1 MKTRFIDAKITQADG
16 SIVFQKNNFEI
27 PEFWSDTAG
36 TIMASKYAMDS
47 ENSALEIIDRVVKQI
62 VDWGIEKGYF
72 ESPFDFIGHG
82 EDADWYKFSE
92 DLKDILINQRASFN
106 SPVWFNCGSD
116 TKVNQM
122 SACQPYDAIINTK
135 DGIFKIGDIVKNKR
149 LGLETTIG
157 GKIVNIKENGEKE
170 VIRLVTCS
178 GLYIDVTKDHLVY
191 RNPTVK
197 NEKIKD
203 SKFIE
208 AGELKEGD
216 NLLGFFEKEK
226 FDDTNRNRTEE
237 SEAYLAGWLQADG
250 FVGDKNTKIKTK
262 YKSLTLEGMAVTE
275 DELSSYIYHFN
286 TVFPK
291 ERFHLTETKTEHGT
305 KIYRL
310 RSHGEGFRHFVEKW
324 GLLKRRLEMEVPDF
338 LFDSKNE
345 ETIKS
350 YLRAWFQADG
360 YSSLNEKS
368 LVVGIGVI
376 SPKITFGI
384 NLLLQRLGIFSRLLI
399 GKEKRSNRKNLH
411 IVKINVRS
419 EIIKFSKEIG
429 FVCSKKQQKLDRSL
443 KEVNT
448 KGRTVNGNKRLKIK
462 KIESL
467 GVLPVYDIQ
476 TEKGYYTSN
485 GILIHNCFILPV
497 EDTIE
502 SILNHYKVEGLI
514 FRGGSGAGVNVSKLR
529 GKGEKLSNK
538 GSSSGALSFMKGWD
552 SNAGT
557 IKSGGKQRRAAKL
570 VCMNDD
576 HPDLMEFI
584 ECKKLEEDKAK
595 ILIQSG
601 IPAEEAYATVAY
613 QNTNHSVQVT
623 DKFMNA
629 VENDEMWVLKGRKDP
644 SVNKELPARE
654 IFNKIAEIAWY
665 CGDPGLQFA
674 DRMNR
679 DNPVPSLGR
688 IETTNPCFTG
698 DTRIYTPDG
707 LIPIKE
713 LCERALNTGELQ
725 QVFTKDGEISTPVA
739 YMSTGL
745 NDIIKVSLSDGREIK
760 CTPNHKWYIN
770 GEKVETKDLKIGMPV
785 DIFSGAEI
793 PKVKSVNGEL
803 TLRRNLHVKKEINEY
818 RVKNGKMI
826 TNSKFPTVMT
836 PEFAEILGH
845 LTGDGWLSNSKCHY
859 SVGWIFGK
867 QGDEEELLYTR
878 YKNTLDSYLPVLAST
893 NSNGCRTFRYSSGTV
908 MNYFVDLGFSRVRA
922 ENKRAPEFLFR
933 SDNEIIANYLRGYF
947 GADGT
952 VYGKT
957 EEYSCAINCTSVS
970 FKLLQDIQLLLD
982 VFGIRSYIKLA
993 KKAGTVKFKNQKTYN
1008 THDTYRLSIDSNDL
1022 FKFQDLIGFSVK
1034 YKNEKL
1040 SSLLQNRKGHKRN
1053 LIRTVVISEI
1063 CPMPE
1068 KEITYNLTEPKN
1080 NLVYAQG
1087 VLIAQCGELVAV
1099 NNSSCNLSSLNLVK
1113 YFDGVQGIN
1122 WELFTDDINILIT
1135 AMDIICGSADYPTE
1149 EIKEM
1154 TLKTRPLGLGFTNLG
1169 AFLMMCGLPYASQE
1183 ARDLTGKITKYMT
1196 KTAYCQSVALAKKLG
1211 PFPAFEENKEKCAE
1225 VLCNV
1230 AVSGMF
1236 TDRFNEFGLRN
1247 SQVTLLAP
1255 CGTIS
1260 ILMDCDSFG
1269 VEPLFALKSFKRLS
1283 GGGSLEFEPNC
1294 VKFAK
1299 EKFGDSV
1306 TNLYQT
1312 ANELSWKDHIDM
1324 LATCQ
1329 NHLSG
1334 GISKTVNMRNDSTI
1348 EDIKEAYMYAWKS
1361 GCKGI
1366 TVYRDG
1372 SKDLQPL
1379 TDISKEKKET
1389 FINHSHIVTSI
1400 IDHPPLRI
1408 KPPKTHKSITH
1419 VADIAGHRFR
1429 IIAGMYPDGS
1439 MCELFISMSKE
1450 GSTLSGIM
1458 NGLSRSVSLGLQYG
1472 VPLKAICDQFM
1483 GMSFEPAGITTTEE
1497 IPIAKSILDYIGRWL
1512 ESEFLLK
1519 EFDEDEDEDSEFSGL
1534 EEIKPEKKV
1543 KVNQKIWESENIS
1556 EFDGPPCLNCGSM
1569 TLRSG
1574 SCYVC
1579 TQCATTTGCS

>member
-1 MKTRFIDAKITQADG
+1 MKTRFIDAKITQPDG
-16 SIVFQKNNFEI
+16 SIVFQKDNFEI

-47 ENSALEIIDRVVKQI
+47 ENSALEIIDRVVKKI

-72 ESPFDFIGHG
+72 ESPFDFIGH
-82 EDADWYKFSE
+82 EKDTDYYKFSE
-92 DLKDILINQRASFN
+92 ELKDILVNQRASFN
-106 SPVWFNCGSD
+106 SPVWFNLGAD
-116 TKVNQM
+116 TGVSQGA
-122 SACQPYDAIINTK
+122 AC
-135 DGIFKIGDIVKNKR
+135 FV
-149 LGLETTIG
+149 
-157 GKIVNIKENGEKE
+157 
-170 VIRLVTCS
+170 
-178 GLYIDVTKDHLVY
+178 
-191 RNPTVK
+191 
-197 NEKIKD
+197 
-203 SKFIE
+203 
-208 AGELKEGD
+208 
-216 NLLGFFEKEK
+216 
-226 FDDTNRNRTEE
+226 
-237 SEAYLAGWLQADG
+237 LA
-250 FVGDKNTKIKTK
+250 
-262 YKSLTLEGMAVTE
+262 
-275 DELSSYIYHFN
+275 
-286 TVFPK
+286 
-291 ERFHLTETKTEHGT
+291 
-305 KIYRL
+305 
-310 RSHGEGFRHFVEKW
+310 
-324 GLLKRRLEMEVPDF
+324 
-338 LFDSKNE
+338 
-345 ETIKS
+345 
-350 YLRAWFQADG
+350 
-360 YSSLNEKS
+360 
-368 LVVGIGVI
+368 
-376 SPKITFGI
+376 
-384 NLLLQRLGIFSRLLI
+384 
-399 GKEKRSNRKNLH
+399 
-411 IVKINVRS
+411 
-419 EIIKFSKEIG
+419 
-429 FVCSKKQQKLDRSL
+429 
-443 KEVNT
+443 
-448 KGRTVNGNKRLKIK
+448 
-462 KIESL
+462 
-467 GVLPVYDIQ
+467 
-476 TEKGYYTSN
+476 
-485 GILIHNCFILPV
+485 V
-497 EDTIE
+497 EDTME
-502 SILNHYKVEGLI
+502 SILDNYKTEGMI
-514 FRGGSGAGVNVSKLR
+514 FKGGSGAGINVSKLR

-538 GSSSGALSFMKGWD
+538 GSSTGSVSFMKGWD

-557 IKSGGKQRRAAKL
+557 IRSGGKQRRAAKL

-629 VENDEMWVLKGRKDP
+629 VENDEMWMLKGRKDP

-654 IFNKIAEIAWY
+654 IFDKIAEIAWY

-688 IETTNPCFTG
+688 IETTNPC
-698 DTRIYTPDG
+698 
-707 LIPIKE
+707 
-713 LCERALNTGELQ
+713 
-725 QVFTKDGEISTPVA
+725 
-739 YMSTGL
+739 
-745 NDIIKVSLSDGREIK
+745 
-760 CTPNHKWYIN
+760 
-770 GEKVETKDLKIGMPV
+770 
-785 DIFSGAEI
+785 
-793 PKVKSVNGEL
+793 
-803 TLRRNLHVKKEINEY
+803 
-818 RVKNGKMI
+818 
-826 TNSKFPTVMT
+826 
-836 PEFAEILGH
+836 
-845 LTGDGWLSNSKCHY
+845 
-859 SVGWIFGK
+859 
-867 QGDEEELLYTR
+867 
-878 YKNTLDSYLPVLAST
+878 
-893 NSNGCRTFRYSSGTV
+893 
-908 MNYFVDLGFSRVRA
+908 
-922 ENKRAPEFLFR
+922 
-933 SDNEIIANYLRGYF
+933 
-947 GADGT
+947 
-952 VYGKT
+952 
-957 EEYSCAINCTSVS
+957 
-970 FKLLQDIQLLLD
+970 
-982 VFGIRSYIKLA
+982 
-993 KKAGTVKFKNQKTYN
+993 
-1008 THDTYRLSIDSNDL
+1008 
-1022 FKFQDLIGFSVK
+1022 
-1034 YKNEKL
+1034 
-1040 SSLLQNRKGHKRN
+1040 
-1053 LIRTVVISEI
+1053 
-1063 CPMPE
+1063 
-1068 KEITYNLTEPKN
+1068 
-1080 NLVYAQG
+1080 
-1087 VLIAQCGELVAV
+1087 GELVAV

-1113 YFDGVQGIN
+1113 YFDGVQGTN
-1122 WELFTDDINILIT
+1122 WELFTDDINIMIT

-1149 EIKEM
+1149 EIKEV